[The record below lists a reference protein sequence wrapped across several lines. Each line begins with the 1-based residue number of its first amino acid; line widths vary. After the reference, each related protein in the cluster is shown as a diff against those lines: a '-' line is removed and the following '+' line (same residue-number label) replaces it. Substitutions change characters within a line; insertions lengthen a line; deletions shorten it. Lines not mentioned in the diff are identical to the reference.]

1 MKGIFAGT
9 ILSSLTQMPVALPDP
24 QPDRNNIEAYYDGHA
39 TEVQQ
44 RSGLNQRHHSIF
56 RKAKKAGLRRDHTV
70 LEIGCGIG
78 LLSGLF
84 AKFLDRGKLL
94 SLDISPKA
102 VAMAQARLADR
113 SNVSFMISDMSA
125 FRSDLIFD
133 RVVLPDVLEHIPE
146 GDHQA
151 LFETIGRHLATDGKV
166 LIHIPDPYALDR
178 LRIENP
184 ELLQIV
190 DQSLAI
196 LPMVERFNAIGL
208 VLERYEPYGLWAK
221 DPDYDWIVFS
231 RPRSQG
237 SLAKRHRVDSLLRE
251 LRSRLSL

>member
-1 MKGIFAGT
+1 MIGSV
-9 ILSSLTQMPVALPDP
+9 SSSKPDKSV
-24 QPDRNNIEAYYDGHA
+24 IESYYDGHA
-39 TEVQQ
+39 TDVQQ

-84 AKFLDRGKLL
+84 AQYLDKGRLV

-102 VAMAQARLADR
+102 VEMAKANLAKHT
-113 SNVSFMISDMSA
+113 NVSVEVNDMRA
-125 FRSDLIFD
+125 FRTDLTFD

-146 GDHQA
+146 EQHQA
-151 LFETIGRHLATDGKV
+151 LFLTISRHLTPHGKV

-178 LRIENP
+178 LRIEHP
-184 ELLQIV
+184 EQIQIV

-196 LPMVERFNAIGL
+196 LPMAQRFKEVGL
-208 VLERYEPYGLWAK
+208 DLERYEPYQLWTK
-221 DPDYDWIVFS
+221 DVDYDWIVFS
-231 RPRSQG
+231 KPRKEG
-237 SLAKRHRVDSLLRE
+237 PLAKRAKPDQVFRE
-251 LRSRLSL
+251 LVSRLHLPH